1 MLHAGFVRFRTAAP
15 TLVNNQS
22 VFTSGFSSSSSKTY
36 FMDVGWLA
44 PNTHT
49 ELNPS
54 NIETVQI
61 DARLFNFK
69 DNSSDYSSKQVRLT
83 QAKSSFILPR
93 AKILIFAKP
102 EDAVEL
108 RESGFFAELLDRG
121 YNSQIVELEGEMY
134 ATNGKNKREM
144 LIVTEIVEH
153 EIMIRYFWT
162 RFLNSLEL
170 L

>member
-1 MLHAGFVRFRTAAP
+1 
-15 TLVNNQS
+15 
-22 VFTSGFSSSSSKTY
+22 
-36 FMDVGWLA
+36 MDVGWLA

>member
-1 MLHAGFVRFRTAAP
+1 L
-15 TLVNNQS
+15 
-22 VFTSGFSSSSSKTY
+22 
-36 FMDVGWLA
+36 DVGWLT

-54 NIETVQI
+54 NIETVKI

-102 EDAVEL
+102 EETADL
-108 RESGFFAELLDRG
+108 RESGFFVELLDRG
-121 YNSQIVELEGEMY
+121 YNAQIVELEGEMY
-134 ATNGKNKREM
+134 ATVRKKQEKF
-144 LIVTEIVEH
+144 IVTKISEH
-153 EIMIRYFWT
+153 EIMSCCFWT
-162 RFLNSLEL
+162 RFLDTTS
-170 L
+170 